1 MLVLGQ
7 LRFVYVSQEQREPP
21 NYFEMVADCNRFI
34 HSVDL
39 AQRTVLFLDIAGTE
53 TCREKCECQHCLIST
68 RLRWLPAPTY
78 ERCAWL
84 GPSNIVCRYCPS

>member
-1 MLVLGQ
+1 MKLVLGQ

-53 TCREKCECQHCLIST
+53 ACHKMRMSALSHINKTPLASCSNLRKMCLVRSQ
-68 RLRWLPAPTY
+68 
-78 ERCAWL
+78 
-84 GPSNIVCRYCPS
+84 

>member
-1 MLVLGQ
+1 MKLVLGQ

-53 TCREKCECQHCLIST
+53 ACHKNANVSTVSYQQDSVGFLIQLT
-68 RLRWLPAPTY
+68 KDV
-78 ERCAWL
+78 L
-84 GPSNIVCRYCPS
+84 G